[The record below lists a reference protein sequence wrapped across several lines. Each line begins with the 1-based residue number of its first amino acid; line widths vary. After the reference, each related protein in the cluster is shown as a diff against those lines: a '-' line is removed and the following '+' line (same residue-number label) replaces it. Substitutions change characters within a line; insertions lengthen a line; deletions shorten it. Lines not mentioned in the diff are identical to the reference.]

1 VTDERGVALVLALM
15 AVLLLSA
22 LGLALVATTS
32 TELLIASNYR
42 NGQEALYAA
51 DAAAE
56 RALAELPVVSGW
68 NTLFDGST
76 TSSFTDGPAAG
87 IRTLAD
93 GSALDLAQVVAAA
106 GGGGNDPAWHLYAWG
121 PVTRL
126 LPAGQSDSAFYLV
139 VLVADDPFQS
149 DVLSIRSE
157 AFGPR
162 GAHKV
167 IELTAARADTTG
179 EAARVLSWREV
190 R

>member
-22 LGLALVATTS
+22 LGLALAATAS

-42 NGQEALYAA
+42 NGQQALYAA

-56 RALAELPVVSGW
+56 RALAELPAVSW
-68 NTLFDGST
+68 NTPFDGST

-106 GGGGNDPAWHLYAWG
+106 CGGGSDPAWHLYAWG

-126 LPAGQSDSAFYLV
+126 LPAGQIDSAFYLV
-139 VLVADDPFQS
+139 VLVADDPFES
-149 DVLSIRSE
+149 DVLSLRAE

-167 IELTAARADTTG
+167 VELTAVRADTTG
-179 EAARVLSWREV
+179 EAVRVLSWREI

>member
-1 VTDERGVALVLALM
+1 MDERGVALVLALM

-56 RALAELPVVSGW
+56 RALAELPAVPW
-68 NTLFDGST
+68 NTPFDGST

-93 GSALDLAQVVAAA
+93 GSALDLAQIVAAA
-106 GGGGNDPAWHLYAWG
+106 GGGGNNPAWHLYAWG

-126 LPAGQSDSAFYLV
+126 LPAGQIDSAFYLV
-139 VLVADDPFQS
+139 VLVADHPFES
-149 DVLSIRSE
+149 DVLSLRSE

-162 GAHKV
+162 GTHNV
-167 IELTAARADTTG
+167 IELTVARADTPG
-179 EAARVLSWREV
+179 VRVLSWRMA